1 MNRLIMFV
9 LLVWVALAGVLKA
22 DTQPVTTLYS
32 FFQGPANPRAG
43 LTLGKDGNF
52 YGTTQSGGSGQGTVF
67 KLTTNGIT
75 TTLVN
80 FNYSNGSDPVANLLL
95 GPDGNFYGTTSGGG
109 TTLSGTNVTGT
120 VFRMTTNGTL
130 TTLVNFNGVNGGIP
144 LAGLALGPDGNF
156 YGTTEFGGTNGDGT
170 VFKMTTNGTL
180 TTLVNF
186 NGTNGANPLAS
197 LTAGP
202 GGNLYGTT
210 EYGGTEYGGTNG
222 SWGTVFQV
230 TTNGTFTTLL
240 QFGITNGALP
250 YGGVTVGPDGNLYGT
265 TAFGGNP
272 NGDFSGGSIFE
283 LTTNGVV
290 TTLVRLAD
298 LGGTNG
304 LNPYAGLT
312 LGPDGNFYGTTY
324 AGGANGN
331 GTVFQ
336 VTTNGT
342 LTTLYSFSVLTNG
355 INPDGAQPQASLTLG
370 PDGNFYG
377 TAYGG
382 GTTGFGTVFKVSTN
396 GTFSTVASFIGDTGV
411 NPESTLTPGPD
422 GSLYG
427 TAKFGGIGGRGTL
440 FKLTTSGALTML
452 VNFDSAN
459 DGANPQAGLIVGP
472 GGNFY
477 GTAVGGG
484 TNRLDLGG
492 NNFDVLSDG
501 TVFELT
507 TNGILTALTDFN
519 GTNGANPYGGL
530 AVGTDDNLYGTTA
543 YGGISNDGTIFQI
556 MTNGTLTTLTNFN
569 GLNGANPGASMTL
582 GPDGNFYGTC
592 EAGGTNGNGTVFQV
606 TTNGALT
613 TLVYFNGT
621 NGANPNAG
629 LTLGPDGSFYG
640 TAYGGNFGHRG
651 TVFKLTT
658 SGTLT
663 TLVNFAQTNG
673 SGPLGGLALGPD
685 GNFYGTT
692 SQGGV
697 GGAGTVF
704 KMAANGTLTTL
715 ANFNFNDANGDAPFA
730 ALTLQTNGN
739 FIHFYGTTY
748 NGGGGGGTVFQL
760 NLTTAYAMA
769 ENSTNTFFPLTNEV
783 AWTTGGTLSLV
794 NAAATNGTGQITG
807 SGIVFKPTAN
817 FIGTATINYAVTNN
831 AGGTNVSLITVLVTN
846 VPPVANPD
854 VYTVAENS
862 SANVLSPL
870 TNDVTETSG
879 GVLSLVSVSPT
890 NGTAV
895 ISGTNVLFTPQAN
908 FTGTATIGYTIT
920 DNVGGTNS
928 SLITVTVTVAN
939 SISVVTITAP
949 TSGQVVSNAA
959 FTVTGTAAISGNPLA
974 TLTNVYVQLNSGG
987 WTGATSANGWTNWT
1001 ANVTLTAGSNTV
1013 SAYAVDTYGNVS
1025 TTNSVTFDYVVT
1037 AGGLFAGPPGTPVS
1051 GFNNRGGESIIVEIG
1066 GGIGVQSIT
1075 NAILFSANATA
1086 FAGDVVFLRNPNGG
1100 TNPTNWAAVLRF
1112 VNPGD
1117 PTGTNGLA
1125 ATEYETYFQTNAGP
1139 NYFAGFSL
1147 LPNVDYL
1154 PIASTNANGSIE
1166 ASTDVFGPVGA
1177 ILAGQEAI
1185 IAYTASIQ
1193 PSPFAGPPG
1202 TPASGFN
1209 NPGTPTVVIGIG
1221 GGIGVQPITNN
1232 TIGFFSANA
1241 TALAG
1246 DVVFLINTNNGTSPT
1261 NWAAVLRFVNPADPT
1276 GTNGLAATEYET
1288 YFPTNAGSNT
1298 FAGFSLLPNVDY
1310 LPIASTNADGSIT
1323 ADAVVFGTV
1332 GGIESG
1338 QEAIMVYTASIQPS
1352 PFAVTI
1358 TSPTAGQ
1365 VETNQVISVFG
1376 TAPLSNGAAAVAKV
1390 WIQFNNG
1397 GWFYPQSQSPNNWTN
1412 WESLLVP
1419 LTPGSNTVQAYAV
1432 DTNGVVS
1439 ATNSVT
1445 FDYVVTAGAQFAG
1458 PPGTPVSGWK
1468 NPGGHQ
1474 VIVSVGGGI
1483 GVQSITNAILFSANA
1498 TVLAGDVVFLRNPI
1512 NGNNP
1517 TNWAAVLRF
1526 FNPGDPTGTNGLAAT
1541 EYETYFQTNPGPNTF
1556 AGFSLLPNVDYL
1568 PIASTNA
1575 DGSISADAVVNGPVG
1590 AILLGQ
1596 QAIMDYTASI
1606 QPSAGAQFAGIPGTP
1621 TASWNNPGGSQVVI
1635 GEGGGIG
1642 VQTIM
1647 QTLAIP
1653 SFSFTATP
1661 GNVVMLIN
1669 PNGGTNMSN
1678 WKAVVK
1684 FFNPSDPTGTNGLV
1698 ATDYQTFF
1706 PTNAGPNAFAN
1717 VPLFTN
1723 VDYVPITATNADGSI
1738 TAGIVENGPAGGI
1751 LAGQQAIIVL
1761 TASVQP
1767 SAGADLSLSA
1777 SAAPEPVGVGSNL
1790 VYSLTV
1796 SNAGPATAA
1805 GVVVSNQLPAGVSF
1819 VSATGG
1825 ATPSSGI
1832 LLVNLGSLAT
1842 GAVTNAQVIVQPTAA
1857 GNLTNTF
1864 QVFAN
1869 EVDPNVTNNSA
1880 SVVST
1885 VTNAPV
1891 INQGIPGTPVSTNW
1905 NPGGATVLLSEG
1917 GGIGVQPILY
1927 FSVPFTA
1934 TPGDVVMLI
1943 DPNGGTN
1950 TSNWKAVVNF
1960 FNPSDPT
1967 GTNGLVATEYQTFFP
1982 TNAGPNYFANFPLFT
1997 SVAYVPI
2004 ASTNA
2009 DGSIT
2014 AFYEEYGPSAG
2025 GFYVGQ
2031 EGIIIYTAAIQ
2042 PSTGADLS
2050 LSASAAPEPVGVGS
2064 NLVYSLTVSNAGSA
2078 TATGVIISNQLPAGV
2093 TFVSVTG
2100 GATPANGVLLVNL
2113 GSLAVGATNSVQ
2125 IVMQPTAAGKLTN
2138 LFQVFANQTDP
2149 VLANNSATV
2158 VSTVTNPPPMQA
2170 DLSLGGTN
2178 SAVATFT
2185 DNLVY
2190 YLSITNHGPSAATGV
2205 VVSNQIPAGIMFVS
2219 ATDGATPTND
2229 ILLLNLGT
2237 LALGAVTNVTITM
2250 TPTNY
2255 VPGFLTNV
2263 FQVSANESDPVPA
2276 NNSAAFITQLEL
2288 PTTDFTTSSAEY
2300 DTNQTTTVSQQVTNY
2315 STELIA
2321 KLPDGTVVYDQ
2332 TFTTTYSDPA
2342 VQSAITTAAG
2352 DLTTAGAASYSG
2364 PAQTGFSQTT
2374 NHSSVTVPISTN
2386 LTVVS
2391 GTKAWVGPVTIPVGN
2406 FGVVTGYTFDPVV
2419 TNYAIPTGGNPQ
2431 SLTLTAGQTDYD
2443 TMVLSIFDILL
2454 TTTNTINYT
2463 NSAVYTMTGIV
2474 AQADLKLSAS
2484 TAPEPVGVGS
2494 NLVYTISITNLGP
2507 NAASGVTVS
2516 NRISAGVTFVSA
2528 TGGATPFSGVLLVNL
2543 GSLANGAVTNAQVI
2557 VQPTAAGKL
2566 TNLFQVFASTADP
2579 VLTNNS
2585 AAVVSTITNAPP
2597 PPVDVA
2603 LNLTAAPN
2611 PVGVGAPLT
2620 YSLTLTNNSSTTA
2633 TSVVVSNTL
2642 PPNVTLFSLLPS
2654 QGAAT
2659 NQGNVVTYSVGS
2671 LPNGNAATL
2680 AIVVLPNAAGLLTNT
2695 ASVSS
2700 LQTDSQPAN
2709 NYATNVTTAVNVPIT
2724 NLVLTVLSAVT
2735 LNPQTGLFEQRI
2747 EVSNGGPTTPSS
2759 VLVLI
2764 SGLPANATLYDATG
2778 TTNGIPYVQ
2787 SSSPLGIGSNVVFLL
2802 EYYVPTRVAPTN
2814 LTLTVQAG
2822 PVVIPPVVSG
2832 TILSISRMIKLDNG
2846 SVLVEFSAVPG
2857 QVYAI
2862 QYSSDMVMWLTAIP
2876 AITAPA
2882 NRVQWIDSG
2891 PPQTVSS
2898 PAQQGARYY
2907 RVVLLTAH

>member
-1 MNRLIMFV
+1 
-9 LLVWVALAGVLKA
+9 
-22 DTQPVTTLYS
+22 
-32 FFQGPANPRAG
+32 
-43 LTLGKDGNF
+43 
-52 YGTTQSGGSGQGTVF
+52 
-67 KLTTNGIT
+67 
-75 TTLVN
+75 
-80 FNYSNGSDPVANLLL
+80 
-95 GPDGNFYGTTSGGG
+95 
-109 TTLSGTNVTGT
+109 
-120 VFRMTTNGTL
+120 
-130 TTLVNFNGVNGGIP
+130 
-144 LAGLALGPDGNF
+144 
-156 YGTTEFGGTNGDGT
+156 
-170 VFKMTTNGTL
+170 
-180 TTLVNF
+180 
-186 NGTNGANPLAS
+186 
-197 LTAGP
+197 
-202 GGNLYGTT
+202 
-210 EYGGTEYGGTNG
+210 
-222 SWGTVFQV
+222 
-230 TTNGTFTTLL
+230 
-240 QFGITNGALP
+240 
-250 YGGVTVGPDGNLYGT
+250 
-265 TAFGGNP
+265 
-272 NGDFSGGSIFE
+272 
-283 LTTNGVV
+283 
-290 TTLVRLAD
+290 
-298 LGGTNG
+298 
-304 LNPYAGLT
+304 
-312 LGPDGNFYGTTY
+312 
-324 AGGANGN
+324 
-331 GTVFQ
+331 
-336 VTTNGT
+336 
-342 LTTLYSFSVLTNG
+342 
-355 INPDGAQPQASLTLG
+355 
-370 PDGNFYG
+370 
-377 TAYGG
+377 
-382 GTTGFGTVFKVSTN
+382 
-396 GTFSTVASFIGDTGV
+396 
-411 NPESTLTPGPD
+411 
-422 GSLYG
+422 
-427 TAKFGGIGGRGTL
+427 
-440 FKLTTSGALTML
+440 
-452 VNFDSAN
+452 
-459 DGANPQAGLIVGP
+459 
-472 GGNFY
+472 
-477 GTAVGGG
+477 
-484 TNRLDLGG
+484 
-492 NNFDVLSDG
+492 
-501 TVFELT
+501 
-507 TNGILTALTDFN
+507 
-519 GTNGANPYGGL
+519 
-530 AVGTDDNLYGTTA
+530 
-543 YGGISNDGTIFQI
+543 
-556 MTNGTLTTLTNFN
+556 
-569 GLNGANPGASMTL
+569 
-582 GPDGNFYGTC
+582 
-592 EAGGTNGNGTVFQV
+592 
-606 TTNGALT
+606 
-613 TLVYFNGT
+613 
-621 NGANPNAG
+621 
-629 LTLGPDGSFYG
+629 
-640 TAYGGNFGHRG
+640 
-651 TVFKLTT
+651 
-658 SGTLT
+658 
-663 TLVNFAQTNG
+663 
-673 SGPLGGLALGPD
+673 
-685 GNFYGTT
+685 
-692 SQGGV
+692 
-697 GGAGTVF
+697 
-704 KMAANGTLTTL
+704 
-715 ANFNFNDANGDAPFA
+715 
-730 ALTLQTNGN
+730 
-739 FIHFYGTTY
+739 
-748 NGGGGGGTVFQL
+748 
-760 NLTTAYAMA
+760 
-769 ENSTNTFFPLTNEV
+769 
-783 AWTTGGTLSLV
+783 
-794 NAAATNGTGQITG
+794 
-807 SGIVFKPTAN
+807 
-817 FIGTATINYAVTNN
+817 
-831 AGGTNVSLITVLVTN
+831 
-846 VPPVANPD
+846 
-854 VYTVAENS
+854 
-862 SANVLSPL
+862 
-870 TNDVTETSG
+870 
-879 GVLSLVSVSPT
+879 
-890 NGTAV
+890 
-895 ISGTNVLFTPQAN
+895 
-908 FTGTATIGYTIT
+908 
-920 DNVGGTNS
+920 
-928 SLITVTVTVAN
+928 VTVTVAN

>member
-959 FTVTGTAAISGNPLA
+959 FTVTGTAAITGNPLA
-974 TLTNVYVQLNSGG
+974 TLTNVYVQLNNGG
-987 WTGATSANGWTNWT
+987 WTGAISTSGWTNWT
-1001 ANVTLTAGSNTV
+1001 ASVTLTAGSNTV
-1013 SAYAVDTYGNVS
+1013 SAYAVDAYGNVS
-1025 TTNSVTFDYVVT
+1025 PTNSVTFDYVT
-1037 AGGLFAGPPGTPVS
+1037 NSGALFAGPPGTPVS
-1051 GFNNRGGESIIVEIG
+1051 GFRNTGGQSIIVEIG
-1066 GGIGVQSIT
+1066 GGIGVQPII
-1075 NAILFSANATA
+1075 NVLFSANATA
-1086 FAGDVVFLRNPNGG
+1086 FAGDIVFLINANNGN
-1100 TNPTNWAAVLRF
+1100 NPTNWAAVLRF
-1112 VNPGD
+1112 INPGD

-1154 PIASTNANGSIE
+1154 PIASTNA
-1166 ASTDVFGPVGA
+1166 
-1177 ILAGQEAI
+1177 
-1185 IAYTASIQ
+1185 
-1193 PSPFAGPPG
+1193 
-1202 TPASGFN
+1202 
-1209 NPGTPTVVIGIG
+1209 
-1221 GGIGVQPITNN
+1221 
-1232 TIGFFSANA
+1232 
-1241 TALAG
+1241 
-1246 DVVFLINTNNGTSPT
+1246 
-1261 NWAAVLRFVNPADPT
+1261 
-1276 GTNGLAATEYET
+1276 
-1288 YFPTNAGSNT
+1288 
-1298 FAGFSLLPNVDY
+1298 
-1310 LPIASTNADGSIT
+1310 DGSIT
-1323 ADAVVFGTV
+1323 ADAVVFG
-1332 GGIESG
+1332 
-1338 QEAIMVYTASIQPS
+1338 
-1352 PFAVTI
+1352 
-1358 TSPTAGQ
+1358 
-1365 VETNQVISVFG
+1365 
-1376 TAPLSNGAAAVAKV
+1376 
-1390 WIQFNNG
+1390 
-1397 GWFYPQSQSPNNWTN
+1397 
-1412 WESLLVP
+1412 
-1419 LTPGSNTVQAYAV
+1419 
-1432 DTNGVVS
+1432 
-1439 ATNSVT
+1439 
-1445 FDYVVTAGAQFAG
+1445 
-1458 PPGTPVSGWK
+1458 
-1468 NPGGHQ
+1468 
-1474 VIVSVGGGI
+1474 
-1483 GVQSITNAILFSANA
+1483 
-1498 TVLAGDVVFLRNPI
+1498 
-1512 NGNNP
+1512 
-1517 TNWAAVLRF
+1517 
-1526 FNPGDPTGTNGLAAT
+1526 
-1541 EYETYFQTNPGPNTF
+1541 
-1556 AGFSLLPNVDYL
+1556 
-1568 PIASTNA
+1568 
-1575 DGSISADAVVNGPVG
+1575 PVG
-1590 AILLGQ
+1590 AIIAGQ
-1596 QAIMDYTASI
+1596 EAIMDYTASI
-1606 QPSAGAQFAGIPGTP
+1606 QP
-1621 TASWNNPGGSQVVI
+1621 
-1635 GEGGGIG
+1635 
-1642 VQTIM
+1642 
-1647 QTLAIP
+1647 
-1653 SFSFTATP
+1653 
-1661 GNVVMLIN
+1661 
-1669 PNGGTNMSN
+1669 GTN
-1678 WKAVVK
+1678 
-1684 FFNPSDPTGTNGLV
+1684 
-1698 ATDYQTFF
+1698 
-1706 PTNAGPNAFAN
+1706 
-1717 VPLFTN
+1717 
-1723 VDYVPITATNADGSI
+1723 
-1738 TAGIVENGPAGGI
+1738 
-1751 LAGQQAIIVL
+1751 
-1761 TASVQP
+1761 
-1767 SAGADLSLSA
+1767 ADLSLIA

-1790 VYSLTV
+1790 VYSLTI
-1796 SNAGPATAA
+1796 SNAGPATAT
-1805 GVVVSNQLPAGVSF
+1805 GVIVSNQIPANVTF

-1825 ATPSSGI
+1825 ATPTNSV
-1832 LLVNLGSLAT
+1832 LLVNLGSLAE
-1842 GAVTNAQVIVQPTAA
+1842 GTNTSVQIVVQPTAA
-1857 GNLTNTF
+1857 GSLTNNF

-1869 EVDPNVTNNSA
+1869 ELDPNLTNNSA
-1880 SVVST
+1880 TVVST
-1885 VTNAPV
+1885 VTNATVPV
-1891 INQGIPGTPVSTNW
+1891 SADLILTVSDASPVPTLVGNYLEYDFVISNAGPYIATGVVFSNQLPASVPYGGAPRTNGPLAGLQFYNLRTLDVGGITSFRYLIQPPAITGKLTNLFRVFADQNDPVLTNNSVTMISPLTNAPVLVGIPGSPYAGSWMAVLGGSATNRYENQIFPSTFFTSLQVSTAAGSYAAGFSPSTFGIPASNAI
-1905 NPGGATVLLSEG
+1905 PGDIVLLLNPTG
-1917 GGIGVQPILY
+1917 GNNP
-1927 FSVPFTA
+1927 
-1934 TPGDVVMLI
+1934 
-1943 DPNGGTN
+1943 TN
-1950 TSNWKAVVNF
+1950 WQAVVRF
-1960 FNPSDPT
+1960 FNPADPT
-1967 GTNGLVATEYQTFFP
+1967 GSNHLAASESQAFIQPDFS
-1982 TNAGPNYFANFPLFT
+1982 NFKLFT
-1997 SVAYVPI
+1997 SVAFYPSIV
-2004 ASTNA
+2004 A
-2009 DGSIT
+2009 GSEIT
-2014 AFYEEYGPSAG
+2014 ASFQEIGPMAG
-2025 GFYVGQ
+2025 
-2031 EGIIIYTAAIQ
+2031 ILAAQSDVVTITVAN
-2042 PSTGADLS
+2042 SNADLS
-2050 LSASAAPEPVGVGS
+2050 LSAIAAPEPVGVGS
-2064 NLVYSLTVSNAGSA
+2064 NLVYSLTFSNAGPTDA
-2078 TATGVIISNQLPAGV
+2078 TDVIISNRLP
-2093 TFVSVTG
+2093 
-2100 GATPANGVLLVNL
+2100 
-2113 GSLAVGATNSVQ
+2113 
-2125 IVMQPTAAGKLTN
+2125 
-2138 LFQVFANQTDP
+2138 
-2149 VLANNSATV
+2149 
-2158 VSTVTNPPPMQA
+2158 
-2170 DLSLGGTN
+2170 
-2178 SAVATFT
+2178 
-2185 DNLVY
+2185 
-2190 YLSITNHGPSAATGV
+2190 
-2205 VVSNQIPAGIMFVS
+2205 
-2219 ATDGATPTND
+2219 
-2229 ILLLNLGT
+2229 
-2237 LALGAVTNVTITM
+2237 
-2250 TPTNY
+2250 
-2255 VPGFLTNV
+2255 
-2263 FQVSANESDPVPA
+2263 
-2276 NNSAAFITQLEL
+2276 
-2288 PTTDFTTSSAEY
+2288 
-2300 DTNQTTTVSQQVTNY
+2300 
-2315 STELIA
+2315 
-2321 KLPDGTVVYDQ
+2321 
-2332 TFTTTYSDPA
+2332 
-2342 VQSAITTAAG
+2342 
-2352 DLTTAGAASYSG
+2352 
-2364 PAQTGFSQTT
+2364 
-2374 NHSSVTVPISTN
+2374 
-2386 LTVVS
+2386 
-2391 GTKAWVGPVTIPVGN
+2391 
-2406 FGVVTGYTFDPVV
+2406 
-2419 TNYAIPTGGNPQ
+2419 
-2431 SLTLTAGQTDYD
+2431 
-2443 TMVLSIFDILL
+2443 
-2454 TTTNTINYT
+2454 
-2463 NSAVYTMTGIV
+2463 
-2474 AQADLKLSAS
+2474 
-2484 TAPEPVGVGS
+2484 
-2494 NLVYTISITNLGP
+2494 
-2507 NAASGVTVS
+2507 
-2516 NRISAGVTFVSA
+2516 AGVTFVSA
-2528 TGGATPFSGVLLVNL
+2528 TGGATPSGGVLLMNL
-2543 GSLANGAVTNAQVI
+2543 GSLTNGAVGSAQIVVQPITAGQLTNSFQVFADQTDPVLTNNFGTVVSTVTNAPVVIGIPGTPYAVISPTNATLFLRYLIGISAQPLLLNYDNMTPASTNALWTNAIPGDVVMLNNSNGGNNPTNWLAVARFFNPADPTGINGLPATKQQAYFWANLGSTGFTGFNLLPNSVFSASTTNSDGSQIEAVLTEMGQPTGGIKAGQLAIFSIFVSNSIADLNLVASAAPEPVGVSSNVVYSLIVSNAGPVTASGVVISNQLPAGVAFVSATGGATPSGGVLLMNLGSLTNGAVGSAQVV
-2557 VQPTAAGKL
+2557 VQPTSAGKI
-2566 TNLFQVFASTADP
+2566 TNLFQVFASQTDP
-2579 VLTNNS
+2579 VLTNNF
-2585 AAVVSTITNAPP
+2585 ATVVSTVTNAPP
-2597 PPVDVA
+2597 LPVDVA
-2603 LNLTAAPN
+2603 LSLTAAPN
-2611 PVGVGAPLT
+2611 PVDVGAPLT
-2620 YSLTLTNNSSTTA
+2620 YSLTVTNNSSTTA
-2633 TSVVVSNTL
+2633 TGVVVSNTL
-2642 PPNVTLFSLLPS
+2642 PPNITVFSLLPS

-2659 NQGNVVTYSVGS
+2659 NQSGVVTYSVGS

-2680 AIVVLPNAAGLLTNT
+2680 AIVVIPNVAGQLTNT
-2695 ASVSS
+2695 AVAVSA
-2700 LQTDSQPAN
+2700 QTDSQPVN
-2709 NYATNVTTAVNVPIT
+2709 NYATNVTTAVSVPIT
-2724 NLVLTVLSAVT
+2724 NLVLTVLSAIT

-2747 EVSNGGPTTPSS
+2747 EVSNGGPATPSS
-2759 VLVLI
+2759 VLVLV
-2764 SGLPANATLYDATG
+2764 SGLAANATLYNATG
-2778 TTNGIPYVQ
+2778 KTNGLPYVQ

-2814 LTLTVQAG
+2814 LTYTVEAG
-2822 PVVIPPVVSG
+2822 PIVIPPVVTG

-2857 QVYAI
+2857 QVYAV
-2862 QYSSDMVMWLTAIP
+2862 QYSSDMVTWLTAVP

-2882 NRVQWIDSG
+2882 NQVQWIDSG
-2891 PPQTVSS
+2891 PPKTVSS